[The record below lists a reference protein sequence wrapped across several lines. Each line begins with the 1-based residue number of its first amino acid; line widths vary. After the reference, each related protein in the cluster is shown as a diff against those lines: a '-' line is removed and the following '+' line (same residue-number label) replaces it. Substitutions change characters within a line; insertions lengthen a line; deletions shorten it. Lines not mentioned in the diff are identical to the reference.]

1 MAGADA
7 LPLPTGNAESLT
19 TASNSLS
26 RVTDRASQ
34 THVVRDG
41 GAAAYIAESWKGAAS
56 ESREAEADR
65 LRTRITA
72 AVNRLPTIGSAL
84 TTYQETLGSTV
95 EQVEQW
101 QRDWDDAEETYRG
114 HLRRINAAP
123 FPDDDRRLMAD
134 GYADERDAAHRRLVR
149 LYDRAMEDLRAA
161 GTRAAT
167 TIRGQC
173 DLVVPADRAG
183 SRLEIGAHLLRDLPL
198 SGGEAMSELAEEL
211 APGLAEALL
220 AAETGEDPEALAAL
234 LDEYGRY
241 ADDPYFAHALMAE
254 LEAEGLATA
263 FNRLAAAG
271 LRHGH
276 DDELRAQQQEVMTM
290 LGTLYATASGPADGD
305 IDRHGYDYDEIRRW
319 REDIWF
325 PALTESGR
333 AVHELADEGMSAGV
347 YDGYWMQGQLL
358 AAGAEAGTSPGPAY
372 MRHVGQDMVAWDRS
386 TGAARGARDWDFAA
400 PFNRPDLLG
409 YDSDSA
415 LPVLADDPVHAL
427 LHAAA
432 QDEDSTH
439 ALLMSGIPGEDGE
452 QTVVDYLVRER
463 GGTMAWS
470 QPFADQGEL
479 LARTVAEYGTDRSD
493 QQSTALAAH
502 YLNAYIDTVA
512 GGSFA
517 NGQELSEHAFAS
529 GRTSTAD
536 VISAHVEDFV
546 RTATRGDEGSKLFS
560 SEDVLPGEE
569 ATYRVHF
576 DTETA
581 RKFARVFGDL
591 ALDRPDQVV
600 TMDNPGAQDD
610 PPALQRVVNAAVAH
624 NANALHTA
632 FAEGG
637 SPRFAMDRGAGFL
650 IYLTESA
657 GLGLQEAAA
666 EQDAYNE
673 YLKEVLDAGVG
684 LLPVGDIPVVG
695 KPADAAFGLT
705 ADAVLDRIVDT
716 DNEHRAAISSSEVAQ
731 NVQELLNRQ
740 GRMAIIEAGAW
751 EEGKDPVTWAGN
763 RELTPERNFVR
774 DGELVPVEEILAD
787 EELTDSFMVS
797 FLNDDRDGGAD
808 VVLDMEDQVQQAVG
822 AVTVQAKQD
831 YEAGTE

>member
-7 LPLPTGNAESLT
+7 LPLPTGNAGSLT
-19 TASNSLS
+19 TASNTLS

-84 TTYQETLGSTV
+84 TTYRETLESTV

-211 APGLAEALL
+211 AHGLAAALL
-220 AAETGEDPEALAAL
+220 AAETGEDPQALAAL

-254 LEAEGLATA
+254 LESKGLATA

-305 IDRHGYDYDEIRRW
+305 IDRHGYDYDEIRQW
-319 REDIWF
+319 REDVWF

-333 AVHELADEGMSAGV
+333 AVQELADEGMSAGV

-400 PFNRPDLLG
+400 PFMRPDLLG
-409 YDSDSA
+409 YHSDSA

-432 QDEDSTH
+432 QDEDSTY
-439 ALLMSGIPGEDGE
+439 ALLMSRIPGEDGR
-452 QTVVDYLVRER
+452 QPVVEYLVRER

-470 QPFADQGEL
+470 QPFADQGAL
-479 LARTVAEYGTDRSD
+479 LAQTVAEHGTDRGD
-493 QQSTALAAH
+493 YQSTALAAH
-502 YLNAYIDTVA
+502 YLHAYTDTVA
-512 GGSFA
+512 DGTFA
-517 NGQELSEHAFAS
+517 NGTELSEHAFA
-529 GRTSTAD
+529 GARTGTAD
-536 VISAHVEDFV
+536 VIVAHLDDFV
-546 RTATRGDEGSKLFS
+546 RATTVPDGSDNLHGR
-560 SEDVLPGEE
+560 GEE
-569 ATYRVHF
+569 PGTRQIHF
-576 DTETA
+576 DRQTVNN
-581 RKFARVFGDL
+581 FARMFGDL
-591 ALDRPDQVV
+591 ALDRPDEIV
-600 TMDNPGAQDD
+600 TASDRGAQDD
-610 PPALQRVVNAAVAH
+610 PPALQRVLNAAVAH
-624 NANALHTA
+624 NALSLNES
-632 FAEGG
+632 FADPKGDAVV
-637 SPRFAMDRGAGFL
+637 AMDRGANFL
-650 IYLTESA
+650 IHLTESA
-657 GLGLQEAAA
+657 GHGRLESAEAH
-666 EQDAYNE
+666 DAYNE
-673 YLKEVLDAGVG
+673 YLRQVVDSGAGMV
-684 LLPVGDIPVVG
+684 PVGSIPLVG
-695 KPADAAFGLT
+695 KPADAVYGLA
-705 ADAVLDRIVDT
+705 ADAILDHLIDT
-716 DNEHRAAISSSEVAQ
+716 GHAEAQQTENFNVRQEIRALL
-731 NVQELLNRQ
+731 QEQ
-740 GRMAIIEAGAW
+740 GKIALVEAGAW
-751 EEGKDPVTWAGN
+751 QDGKDPMTWAAENDLGPA
-763 RELTPERNFVR
+763 ESFVR
-774 DGELVPVEEILAD
+774 DGELMPIEEIL
-787 EELTDSFMVS
+787 
-797 FLNDDRDGGAD
+797 DGGPRQDAFF
-808 VVLDMEDQVQQAVG
+808 VRYLNAESGGAGALRELHDQVQQAIGAGTVG
-822 AVTVQAKQD
+822 AETD
-831 YEAGTE
+831 YGAER